1 MKYQFIAMYQQDYPI
16 STMCRVLQVSVS
28 GYYAWRQ
35 RAPSRRSREDA
46 MLTERISQIYQANRQ
61 VYGSPRLHAALRAD
75 GHACGKKR
83 VARLM
88 RSCGLSA
95 KPRRHRSRTTD
106 SQHDHPVAEN
116 VLRRDFTATAP
127 NTKWV
132 ADITGVWTAEGWL
145 YLAVV
150 LDIYSRMVVG
160 WAMDAHREAILV
172 ENALQMALARRHP
185 EPGLLHHSDRG
196 SQYTCQDYQALLA
209 RAGMVVSMSRKGDCY
224 DNALMESFNGTLK
237 SECVE
242 RESYQ
247 TRSQARRSIFEYLEA
262 FYNRQRLH
270 SSLGYV
276 SPVVYEQQVR

>member
-1 MKYQFIAMYQQDYPI
+1 MKYQFIAMHRQDYPI
-16 STMCRVLQVSVS
+16 STLCRVLEVSVS
-28 GYYAWRQ
+28 GYYAWLK
-35 RAPSRRSREDA
+35 RAPSRRSQEDA
-46 MLTERISQIYQANRQ
+46 LLSERICHIYRANRQ
-61 VYGSPRLHAALRAD
+61 VYGSPRMHAALHAD
-75 GHACGKKR
+75 GQACGKKR

-88 RSCGLSA
+88 RSSGLRA
-95 KPRRHRSRTTD
+95 KPRRHRTRTTD
-106 SQHDHPVAEN
+106 SQHDHPIAEN
-116 VLRRDFTATAP
+116 VLGRDFTADAP
-127 NTKWV
+127 NTRWV
-132 ADITGVWTAEGWL
+132 ADITVIWTMQGWL

-150 LDIYSRMVVG
+150 LDIFSRMVVG
-160 WAMDAHREAILV
+160 WAMDGHSFAVLV

-196 SQYTCQDYQALLA
+196 SQYTCHDYQALLA
-209 RAGMVVSMSRKGDCY
+209 SYGIVVSMSRKGDCY

-237 SECVE
+237 TECVE

-247 TRSQARRSIFEYLEA
+247 TRAQARLSIFEYLEV